1 MRKKLMGVL
10 LSAAMVMTMLAGCGS
25 SKPAETTPAA
35 APAETQAESVADAVA
50 DTTTASGNESIHV
63 FYYTYSDT
71 YISSV
76 RTALDAAFDSAG
88 LKYQDYDSNS
98 SQTTQAE
105 QINTA
110 ITNGATC
117 LVVNIVETGS
127 DDAAKGIIDAA
138 SAADIPVIFFNREVS
153 NDIVNSYDKCV
164 FVGTDAAE
172 AGHMQGTMIADYL
185 LANYDAAD
193 LNGDGTISYVM
204 FKGQEGN
211 NEAIYRTQYSVEDAN
226 AALVA
231 AGKPELTFYDAK
243 NTDFYL
249 VDKQGTWSATASNEY
264 MTTILSEY
272 SEANGNMIEMVICN
286 NDGMAEGAITAL
298 QTAGYNKAD
307 GTGTVI
313 PVFGVDATDA
323 AKSLIGQGVMT
334 GTIKQ
339 DAEGMASA
347 IALLA
352 GNTAAGSDLMAGT
365 ESYNIDADV
374 AKIRIAYGI
383 YTGE

>member
-1 MRKKLMGVL
+1 MRKKLIGVL

-25 SKPAETTPAA
+25 PKTAETTPAA

-127 DDAAKGIIDAA
+127 DDAAKSIIDAA

-185 LANYDAAD
+185 LANYDAVD

-243 NTDFYL
+243 NTDLYL

-339 DAEGMASA
+339 DAEGMANA

-365 ESYNIDADV
+365 ENYNIDADV